1 MMIELPDWLVAQVTA
16 LAEAQER
23 AVQEMNRVIGSFSI
37 EQEKNIQL
45 EYKFKR
51 AEQEFRDLQSEL
63 KIAKDTIA
71 SFEKEFCIPQKFLT

>member
-1 MMIELPDWLVAQVTA
+1 MLDASKA
-16 LAEAQER
+16 K
-23 AVQEMNRVIGSFSI
+23 AVQEMNRVISSYSA

-63 KIAKDTIA
+63 KIAKETIA
-71 SFEKEFCIPQKFLT
+71 SFEQQFGLPQKFLSN

>member
-1 MMIELPDWLVAQVTA
+1 MSDSKEK
-16 LAEAQER
+16 
-23 AVQEMNRVIGSFSI
+23 AVQEMNRIIGSYSA

-71 SFEKEFCIPQKFLT
+71 SLEQQFCLPEKITKLLS